1 MDGFCVQVGER
12 EREGISEWARMQ
24 VCNQVNQKPTCIRST
39 CSPSSPPSPLQEA
52 LREFRGTVIAVSH
65 DRYFL
70 RQIVNRVV
78 EVKEHKLQDYS
89 GDYSVS
95 GAG

>member
-1 MDGFCVQVGER
+1 MGEDA
-12 EREGISEWARMQ
+12 GMQ
-24 VCNQVNQKPTCIRST
+24 SGEPKTTMHMLNMQLIL
-39 CSPSSPPSPLQEA
+39 PSPSPLQEA

-95 GAG
+95 GVG